1 MTTIAEQLEKLAELH
16 SKGLI
21 SREEFDVQKDLLM
34 ESSGEMLAA
43 TRAAS
48 KPPQRLT
55 DPRTS
60 ELAAANSTIG
70 AYSIIEL
77 VAEGG
82 MGAVYRGRH
91 RSEQMAKRHGGDV
104 AVKVM
109 HRNIASQAAFRERFE
124 REAGLSIALEHPGL
138 VRVYDLVVDAG
149 VLALVMEFVQGE
161 PLSKVIDEK
170 TGPIPAAEALP
181 LFRQIAEAVA
191 YMHDND
197 IIHRDLKPENAML
210 SADGK
215 IKLIDFGIAKELGS
229 SGGTKTG
236 TGMGTVDYMAPEQFT
251 DASTV
256 DRRADIYAL
265 GMTLYHMLAGRLPWE
280 GGDEVGEYTVMML
293 KANGELKPATA
304 HYPDIPAHIVQI
316 LERTLSPLPDD
327 RPQSV
332 GELLALLDGEQEL
345 SPPPA
350 VQATPTVEAPS
361 PPPPPP
367 APPVPPNSSAPPPQ
381 VTLPSTSS
389 ESTRSSR
396 GALIG
401 LLVVVLLGAAAAAV
415 VLSRSSGGP
424 ECSDLSALVGDFG
437 LTTVVTAGTR
447 TSAVGVNGFYQL
459 MVRETGPCVADV
471 QLEKLG
477 YGKGRMTNRN
487 TLSGSGSLNGKEF
500 NDGLGSVTM
509 TLRGS
514 SGTVPIR
521 FYLQSTPS
529 GGVEGIW
536 TYIDSAW
543 ESNGFHGVML
553 GTPGLSSRPA
563 VSGMS
568 SVSPSVQSRFR
579 NRCHKG
585 SAGLVCN

>member
-1 MTTIAEQLEKLAELH
+1 MSSRQNFFRQFQQPQRGRRAELVQER
-16 SKGLI
+16 GEEQPRRATLTMALI
-21 SREEFDVQKDLLM
+21 AVTT
-34 ESSGEMLAA
+34 A
-43 TRAAS
+43 TVAAS
-48 KPPQRLT
+48 
-55 DPRTS
+55 
-60 ELAAANSTIG
+60 A
-70 AYSIIEL
+70 
-77 VAEGG
+77 
-82 MGAVYRGRH
+82 
-91 RSEQMAKRHGGDV
+91 
-104 AVKVM
+104 
-109 HRNIASQAAFRERFE
+109 
-124 REAGLSIALEHPGL
+124 
-138 VRVYDLVVDAG
+138 
-149 VLALVMEFVQGE
+149 
-161 PLSKVIDEK
+161 
-170 TGPIPAAEALP
+170 
-181 LFRQIAEAVA
+181 
-191 YMHDND
+191 
-197 IIHRDLKPENAML
+197 
-210 SADGK
+210 
-215 IKLIDFGIAKELGS
+215 
-229 SGGTKTG
+229 
-236 TGMGTVDYMAPEQFT
+236 
-251 DASTV
+251 
-256 DRRADIYAL
+256 
-265 GMTLYHMLAGRLPWE
+265 
-280 GGDEVGEYTVMML
+280 
-293 KANGELKPATA
+293 
-304 HYPDIPAHIVQI
+304 
-316 LERTLSPLPDD
+316 
-327 RPQSV
+327 QSV